1 MNDIGH
7 SGVLSI
13 KRGEITGA
21 LGPPEPPLTGLPG
34 LKQNWLSDLL
44 AGILVFLI
52 ALPLC
57 LGISLASGVP
67 PMAGIIAAVVGGL
80 VVSRI
85 SGTYVTINGPAAGL
99 IVVILAAVESL
110 GGNNAWAGY
119 RLTLAAIVVTGL
131 IQIAFGLLRAG
142 RLSSFFPAPAVHG
155 LLSSIGIVIMVKQF
169 YVMMGLKALHKGVI
183 PMVLDVPAA
192 LRTINP
198 ELAII
203 GVATLSVM
211 LVTPRLVPRIPAAL
225 VAVLVGTALG
235 VYFDLEHQHTYLW
248 YANHQYTIGP
258 DSLVTLPGRFVD
270 GLVFPDFSAFFT
282 YKFFMAVLS
291 ISLIASLETL
301 LSAAAVDKLDP
312 YQRKADLNRDLT
324 AIGVG
329 TTLSGL
335 LGGLPMIA
343 EIVRSSANVNNGART
358 GWANFFHGALMLG
371 FVALAP
377 GLIHHIP
384 LASLAALLVY
394 TGYRLASPKEFVK
407 TWKVGPEQL
416 AIFLVTI
423 AMTLATD
430 LLVGILSGVIANLL
444 FQLLVRRVPVG
455 ELVKSRYT
463 VQPGGHEVRVTVQ
476 GSALFSNL
484 MGLQAGLASVPQG
497 LDLVVDLSQT
507 WVVDHTVMEYLQH
520 FGHDYLH
527 SGGHFSLSGWR
538 TTAACRPTRWPNAG
552 GAGPRRSRTACRRK
566 PAASSG

>member
-13 KRGEITGA
+13 KRGDITAEGSA
-21 LGPPEPPLTGLPG
+21 TMLPEPPPTGLEG
-34 LKQNWLSDLL
+34 LKQYWLGDLL

-85 SGTYVTINGPAAGL
+85 SGSYVTINGPAAGL
-99 IVVILAAVESL
+99 IVVILAAVDSL
-110 GGNNAWAGY
+110 GGGDAWAGY
-119 RLTLAAIVVTGL
+119 RFTLAAIVVSGL
-131 IQIAFGLLRAG
+131 IQIAFGLLKAG

-155 LLSSIGIVIMVKQF
+155 LLASIGIIIMIKQV
-169 YVMMGLKALHKGVI
+169 YVMLGIKPAHKAVI
-183 PMVLDVPAA
+183 PMLLDLPGLLAA
-192 LRTINP
+192 ANP
-198 ELAII
+198 ELAVI
-203 GVATLSVM
+203 GLVTLGVM
-211 LVTPRLVPRIPAAL
+211 LVTPKLVPRIPAAL
-225 VAVLVGTALG
+225 VAVLVGTAMG

-248 YANHQYTIGP
+248 FVNHQYSIGP

-270 GLVFPDFSAFFT
+270 GFVFPDFSAFFT
-282 YKFFMAVLS
+282 RNFGVAVLS

-312 YQRKADLNRDLT
+312 FQRKSDLDRDLT

-358 GWANFFHGALMLG
+358 SWANFFHGVLMLG

-384 LASLAALLVY
+384 LAALAALLVY
-394 TGYRLASPKEFVK
+394 TGFRLASPKEFVK

-416 AIFLVTI
+416 AIFLITI
-423 AMTLATD
+423 GMTLATD
-430 LLVGILSGVIANLL
+430 LLIGIFSGVLANLL
-444 FQLLVRRVPVG
+444 FEMLVRRVPVG

-476 GSALFSNL
+476 GSAVFSNL
-484 MGLQAGLASVPQG
+484 MGLKAGLAAVPQG
-497 LDLVVDLSQT
+497 KDLIVDLSET
-507 WVVDHTVMEYLQH
+507 YVVDHTVMEYLQH
-520 FGHDYLH
+520 FGHDYLLG
-527 SGGHFSLSGWR
+527 GGHFSLVGLENHTSLSPHPLAERWR
-538 TTAACRPTRWPNAG
+538 TRV
-552 GAGPRRSRTACRRK
+552 
-566 PAASSG
+566 AS